1 MKKLLNYVL
10 NQCTDAQLVL
20 LIRVIENKELHLQ
33 GNSERVSLDA
43 LYDRGLVDVSMEIV
57 KLNKRGTRTRNEY
70 WVTLTEECANLCAH
84 AIRFLQRTRDDT
96 KEFRTSDP
104 NRVAERVGIWSQVL
118 RERRE
123 SEYLTTGRKI

>member
-1 MKKLLNYVL
+1 M
-10 NQCTDAQLVL
+10 
-20 LIRVIENKELHLQ
+20 IENKELHLQ

-43 LYDRGLVDVSMEIV
+43 LYDRGLVDVSMDIV

-84 AIRFLQRTRDDT
+84 SIRFMQRTRDDT

-123 SEYLTTGRKI
+123 SEYLTTGRKVV